1 MMALPID
8 ELRER
13 FCESLARLGSKARM
27 VLSAPTGSGKSTRV
41 PVWCWES
48 SKEPVLVVEPRRVAA
63 RTLAQW
69 VADGLSSPLGETV
82 GYSVRFEAKH
92 SSHTPILFV
101 TPGVCRRFLVDGTI
115 DRFGTVIFDEF
126 HERSWETDAVLA
138 VMAARPNAP
147 RLVIMS
153 ATLGASELCARY
165 GAELLEA
172 HGRSFPVSVRYLEE
186 PAQELTV
193 PSERR
198 MVERAARA
206 VRAEWTKLEEGSM
219 LVFLPGLK
227 SMSELASSL
236 SGLPTVLLHGAF
248 GSGEQSKAFD
258 PSFRK
263 VVLATNVAES
273 SLTIPDVVT
282 VVDAGLE
289 KRQIHQSGY
298 VALATVP
305 VALSSAEQRA
315 GRAGRVRP
323 GHCLR
328 LWSESARLEAVRP
341 PDLCRMELEQLLLFL
356 AALPEGLHT
365 RAEWMDAPP
374 EFAWQRARQLLESA
388 GFVDSAG
395 RLTQLGKEV
404 EKLPVDS
411 EWARVLVRS
420 PAELLPDLCD
430 LAALATAR
438 RSPLKGTRSEEV
450 AKARKEDWGEEAW
463 GQLLAMLR
471 VGRPDRHSL
480 DAEALDMVRKV
491 SAELLHLRG
500 GSSSA
505 SLKAHP
511 DLKNFL
517 ARNWPDRYFLL
528 REGRMAWSNGK
539 VECRPARGEDL
550 PEETVAAFFLQVQ
563 PSVGRGLKVEL
574 QARWGLPVKV
584 SVLREAGIGE
594 PQLSKIRWIDG
605 KLSAR
610 VSIVHAGR
618 ELGSSERVLEG
629 RELRRGL
636 RALAELGQ
644 FRPELLQDL
653 EAELFYER
661 LYAHLRGEEWP
672 ERLPL
677 DVLEERLNSL
687 GVEQVEDL
695 ELLEKQ
701 DFLEPTV
708 PEWEREK
715 LQTDYPRIYS
725 IGGVS
730 FQMVYFPLR
739 KLVVMHSLAAGK
751 GVKLKPQHLPRWNGW
766 RVELDERGRR
776 TLLR

>member
-1 MMALPID
+1 MIALPID
-8 ELRER
+8 ELRES
-13 FCESLARLGSKARM
+13 FCRTLARLGPQARL
-27 VLSAPTGSGKSTRV
+27 VLTAPTGSGKSTRV

-48 SKEPVLVVEPRRVAA
+48 SQEPVLVVEPRRVAA
-63 RTLAQW
+63 RTLAEW
-69 VADGLSSPLGETV
+69 VAEGLSGRLGETV
-82 GYSVRFEAKH
+82 GYSVRFEARH
-92 SSHTPILFV
+92 NAQTPILFV

-115 DRFGTVIFDEF
+115 NRFGTVIFDEF

-138 VMAARPNAP
+138 VMAARSDSP
-147 RLVIMS
+147 RLLIMS
-153 ATLGASELCARY
+153 ATLGAGELCARY

-172 HGRSFPVSVRYLEE
+172 HGRSFPVSVEYLEE
-186 PAQELTV
+186 PSQELTV

-198 MVERAARA
+198 VVERAARA
-206 VRAEWTKLEEGSM
+206 VRTEWSKLEEGSM

-227 SMSELASSL
+227 SMTELASSL

-258 PSFRK
+258 PSYRK

-305 VALSSAEQRA
+305 VALSSADQRA

-323 GHCLR
+323 GRCLR
-328 LWSESARLEAVRP
+328 LWSESARLETVRP
-341 PDLCRMELEQLLLFL
+341 PDLCRMELQQVLLFL
-356 AALPEGLHT
+356 AALDRGLNT
-365 RAEWMDAPP
+365 PAVWMDAPP
-374 EFAWQRARQLLESA
+374 EFAWQRARRQLESL

-395 RLTQLGKEV
+395 MLTPLGSEV
-404 EKLPVDS
+404 EKLPIDA
-411 EWARVLVRS
+411 EWARVLVRA
-420 PAELLPDLCD
+420 PAALLPDLCD

-438 RSPLKGTRSEEV
+438 RSPLKATRSEEV

-471 VGRPDRHSL
+471 VGRPDRHAL

-500 GSSSA
+500 GSSTE
-505 SLKAHP
+505 SLKPHP
-511 DLKNFL
+511 ELKSFL
-517 ARNWPDRYFLL
+517 ARHWPDRFFLL
-528 REGRMAWSNGK
+528 RDGRMAWGNGK
-539 VECRPARGEDL
+539 VECRMARGEDL

-574 QARWGLPVKV
+574 HARWALPVKV
-584 SVLREAGIGE
+584 SVLREAGLGE

-610 VSIVHAGR
+610 VCTVHAGR

-629 RELRRGL
+629 KELRRGL
-636 RALAELGQ
+636 RALAEVGK
-644 FRPELLQDL
+644 FRPELLQEL
-653 EAELFYER
+653 EKELFYES
-661 LYAHLRGEEWP
+661 LYAQLQGL
-672 ERLPL
+672 ERQEKLAL
-677 DVLEERLNSL
+677 DALEERLESL

-695 ELLEKQ
+695 DLLETE
-701 DFLEPTV
+701 DFLAPTV

-715 LQTDYPRIYS
+715 LHSDYPRIYS

-730 FQMVYFPLR
+730 FEMEYQPLR

-776 TLLR
+776 TNLR